1 MFIGSRR
8 ICHLNPLTGSRSQIN
23 PLYIRPES
31 IPESR
36 RETPR
41 RVPLGGP
48 MVERA
53 PEVSTWEPSP
63 ASIPAPEAALEAA
76 PGFLRRYQAA
86 AADGDR

>member
-1 MFIGSRR
+1 MPSA
-8 ICHLNPLTGSRSQIN
+8 
-23 PLYIRPES
+23 
-31 IPESR
+31 
-36 RETPR
+36 PR

-76 PGFLRRYQAA
+76 PEEEQGGPLWIGPAEVVAPDAEAVALNTPEDLEAFAKSL
-86 AADGDR
+86 